1 MKYIYCIAL
10 LFCSC
15 KNESKP
21 IPKGIDTEKV
31 EVIPKEKPLFWQ
43 EACKL
48 KDFEYLYDCNNLNC
62 YQIELLCDPFKDF
75 VVITLDLSDS
85 TKDIV
90 FYYRF
95 DYDLPPLNSHK
106 KVNKN
111 TKVLKMAFPG
121 SKDTIS
127 YSYPLPKKLIIRPKN
142 KEINTFF
149 TNTIWEL
156 PDKDEDI
163 HLLDPETWKIKA
175 RSGNQEIELKRHLF
189 KDSIYYSNIQNILN
203 VCKIKDYKY
212 KKR

>member
-15 KNESKP
+15 KNESKQ
-21 IPKGIDTEKV
+21 IPQIIDTDKV

-48 KDFEYLYDCNNLNC
+48 KDFECLYDCNNLNC
-62 YQIELLCDPFKDF
+62 YQIELYNSPFKDF

-90 FYYRF
+90 FYNRF
-95 DYDLPPLNSHK
+95 KYELQSLENHK
-106 KVNKN
+106 KTNKN
-111 TKVLKMAFPG
+111 TNVLKMAFPG
-121 SKDTIS
+121 SKDTIR

-163 HLLDPETWKIKA
+163 HLLDPEIWTTKA
-175 RSGNQEIELKRHLF
+175 RSGNQETELKRHLF
-189 KDSIYYSNIQNILN
+189 KDSIYYINIQNILN
-203 VCKIKDYKY
+203 ICKIKDYKY
-212 KKR
+212 KTR

>member
-1 MKYIYCIAL
+1 MKYICCIAL

-21 IPKGIDTEKV
+21 ISQIIDTDKV
-31 EVIPKEKPLFWQ
+31 EVIPKEKPHFWK
-43 EACKL
+43 EACNL
-48 KDFEYLYDCNNLNC
+48 KDFECLYDCNNLNC
-62 YQIELLCDPFKDF
+62 YQVELLCDPFKDF

-90 FYYRF
+90 FYNRF
-95 DYDLPPLNSHK
+95 DYDLHPLDNHK
-106 KVNKN
+106 KKN

-149 TNTIWEL
+149 TNTIWEMPQNEENL
-156 PDKDEDI
+156 SE
-163 HLLDPETWKIKA
+163 LDVETWNVKG
-175 RSGNQEIELKRHLF
+175 RLGGREIMLSRHKF
-189 KDSIYYSNIQNILN
+189 KDSTYYSNIQNILN
-203 VCKIKDYKY
+203 ICKIKDYKY
-212 KKR
+212 QKR